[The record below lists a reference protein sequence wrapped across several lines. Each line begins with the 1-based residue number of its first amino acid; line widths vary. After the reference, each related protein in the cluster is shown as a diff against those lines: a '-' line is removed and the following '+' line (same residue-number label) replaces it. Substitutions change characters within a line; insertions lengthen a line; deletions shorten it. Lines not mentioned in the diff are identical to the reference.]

1 MRDRGILAAALVVV
15 FLAAGAC
22 GGRKSAIGLRLPDG
36 SPEAGQQAFV
46 DLKCNSCHRVAGVVL
61 PDPVADPIVPVT
73 LGGAWPYERTD
84 GELLTAI
91 VNPSHT
97 IAAGF
102 PSALLT
108 TGTHS
113 RMGEYADVMTVKQ
126 LIDIVAFL
134 HARYYV
140 VRTEPPI

>member
-36 SPEAGQQAFV
+36 SPAAGRQAFV
-46 DLKCNSCHRVAGVVL
+46 DLKCNSCHRVAGVAL

-102 PSALLT
+102 PPELLT
-108 TGTHS
+108 AGTRS
-113 RMGEYADVMTVKQ
+113 RMSEYGDVMTVKQ

-134 HARYYV
+134 HTRYEV
-140 VRTEPPI
+140 VRTEPPM